1 MIFLI
6 FFNLSFVSFSVTLIC
21 PEKLKAMSNTAVPCT
36 HIKQEYWSVSNQ
48 KILSENCISIDC
60 FPLLVYLTELDHARN
75 DSDCV
80 LLVVLL
86 VLCGKNLFKNDKWH
100 RNKTTWIGFGTE
112 TSESHGPSKQCW
124 NLEFE
129 LGVHMCVCVCVC
141 SMCVCSMC
149 VLCKIW

>member
-1 MIFLI
+1 
-6 FFNLSFVSFSVTLIC
+6 
-21 PEKLKAMSNTAVPCT
+21 MSNTAVPCT

-86 VLCGKNLFKNDKWH
+86 VLCGKNLFKMTND
-100 RNKTTWIGFGTE
+100 TE
-112 TSESHGPSKQCW
+112 TKQHELV
-124 NLEFE
+124 LELKLVKAMVQVNNAE
-129 LGVHMCVCVCVC
+129 
-141 SMCVCSMC
+141 
-149 VLCKIW
+149 I